1 MAKRARPDVEG
12 APSDTDSE
20 NSDVNQG
27 GRPRGA
33 VPALRNALLEAK
45 AMAWRPKF
53 RSPYANFQ
61 NRPVITGRFW
71 KFVYADL
78 NFGRQAIGMR

>member
-53 RSPYANFQ
+53 RSLYANFQ
-61 NRPVITGRFW
+61 NRPVWDPSIKNRAPPCA
-71 KFVYADL
+71 YRA
-78 NFGRQAIGMR
+78 